1 MNQLR
6 GKRNLGL
13 SFKRERERERER
25 EDQTKPAVRGLAGAN
40 VPSPIAP
47 LVISTMQFIFCRST
61 AQNHWVHDSVRFF

>member
-25 EDQTKPAVRGLAGAN
+25 EDQTKPAVCGLAGAN
-40 VPSPIAP
+40 VP
-47 LVISTMQFIFCRST
+47 
-61 AQNHWVHDSVRFF
+61 

>member
-13 SFKRERERERER
+13 SFERERER
-25 EDQTKPAVRGLAGAN
+25 EDQTKPAVCGLAGAN

-47 LVISTMQFIFCRST
+47 LVISTMQFIFCLST

>member
-13 SFKRERERERER
+13 SFKRERERERE
-25 EDQTKPAVRGLAGAN
+25 DQTKPAVCGLAGAN

-47 LVISTMQFIFCRST
+47 LVISTVQFVFCRST
-61 AQNHWVHDSVRFF
+61 AQNH